1 MAKTVNRNQTL
12 EEFRNTYNDLATD
25 VGNITGLS
33 GNISNNGNLVD
44 AINEIENK
52 TFYFQTFEYVAT
64 AGQQVFSG
72 ADRNGNT
79 LLMRS
84 GRFQVFVNDVSAS
97 TSRHLVEGDNY
108 NIGTFDNGEYKSITL
123 NDAAAVNDV
132 VTIYTFTG
140 SSVGTAGTGGGGG
153 TGQFTETAANTIYNI
168 NSNGVI
174 LNGDSSSRTT
184 TLQ

>member
-33 GNISNNGNLVD
+33 GNISNNGTIVD

-79 LLMRS
+79 LLMRT
-84 GRFQVFVNDVSAS
+84 GRFQVFDLRKVPLKRSPHLQVIINKFPHVSICIP
-97 TSRHLVEGDNY
+97 H
-108 NIGTFDNGEYKSITL
+108 
-123 NDAAAVNDV
+123 
-132 VTIYTFTG
+132 
-140 SSVGTAGTGGGGG
+140 
-153 TGQFTETAANTIYNI
+153 
-168 NSNGVI
+168 
-174 LNGDSSSRTT
+174 
-184 TLQ
+184 